1 MKTLSVPAINY
12 ESEENCFQKYDHIT
26 SRLIYGDPKKIED
39 PWITILIPTYRRPDM
54 LKEALESVLIWQE
67 HTDFFWDI
75 VVLDNEKDNG
85 IENDTERLI
94 RNIDSTRILYYRNSE
109 TMRPGDNFNRGFL
122 LARGEWVMML
132 HDDDLLASKSL
143 KTMGHLLWEYVKKGF
158 PLGAIIASHIRVE
171 YNPQQKEMKV
181 DISRINQSLCVQQ
194 SNHERLRQL
203 THNHVKVLGHIGGT
217 VPSNGSTYRREAV
230 LEMGGFNEDYG
241 ISGDLILLY
250 NIENRYEVYQTTTP
264 LGFYRWGNN
273 SMMKKESL
281 YQVVRDNF
289 YFREYVYQKNWG
301 NRIIG
306 ALFRNCHYRK
316 FTTDAIEERKKMCN
330 EQIALSDFDE
340 IYDGRPNPIW
350 YLFYKCVICKGY
362 SFYKKCQGKMLA
374 RKAARREKQ
383 NG

>member
-1 MKTLSVPAINY
+1 
-12 ESEENCFQKYDHIT
+12 
-26 SRLIYGDPKKIED
+26 
-39 PWITILIPTYRRPDM
+39 
-54 LKEALESVLIWQE
+54 
-67 HTDFFWDI
+67 
-75 VVLDNEKDNG
+75 
-85 IENDTERLI
+85 
-94 RNIDSTRILYYRNSE
+94 
-109 TMRPGDNFNRGFL
+109 
-122 LARGEWVMML
+122 
-132 HDDDLLASKSL
+132 
-143 KTMGHLLWEYVKKGF
+143 
-158 PLGAIIASHIRVE
+158 
-171 YNPQQKEMKV
+171 
-181 DISRINQSLCVQQ
+181 
-194 SNHERLRQL
+194 
-203 THNHVKVLGHIGGT
+203 
-217 VPSNGSTYRREAV
+217 
-230 LEMGGFNEDYG
+230 MGGFNEDFG

-250 NIENRYEVYQTTTP
+250 NLENKYSVYQTTTP

-281 YQVVRDNF
+281 YRVVRDNF
-289 YFREYVYQKNWG
+289 DFREYVYQKNWC

-306 ALFRNCHYRK
+306 KLFRNCHYRK

>member
-1 MKTLSVPAINY
+1 MNSQTCIDF
-12 ESEENCFQKYDHIT
+12 ESKENNFVKFLHVE
-26 SRLIYGDPKKIED
+26 SRLVYGDLTAIPN
-39 PWITILIPTYRRPDM
+39 PWITVVIPTFRRCD
-54 LKEALESVLIWQE
+54 LLEQALDSVLNQW
-67 HTDFFWDI
+67 HTDFFLDI
-75 VVLDNEKDNG
+75 VVVDNEPDDYSVN
-85 IENDTERLI
+85 ETERLI
-94 RNIDSTRILYYRNSE
+94 QQYDSNRILYYRNSE
-109 TMRPGDNFNRGFL
+109 NIRPGDNFNRCFQ
-122 LARGEWVMML
+122 LARGKWVMML
-132 HDDDLLASKSL
+132 HDDDILSTNGLQIMGQLLRKYDYTCNSQS
-143 KTMGHLLWEYVKKGF
+143 
-158 PLGAIIASHIRVE
+158 LGAIVVSYVQSE
-171 YNPQQKEMKV
+171 YDPVRKEMKTDV
-181 DISRINQSLCVQQ
+181 KGLNQYLIE
-194 SNHERLRQL
+194 HKPKTEILYRL

-250 NIENRYEVYQTTTP
+250 NLENKYSVYQTTTP

-273 SMMKKESL
+273 SIMKKESL
-281 YQVVRDNF
+281 YRVVRDNF
-289 YFREYVYQKNWG
+289 DFREYVYQKNWC

-383 NG
+383 DG